1 MFINAGY
8 DPIVM
13 PASVSEELPLPMV
26 PETATMFLALKKG
39 EAVRRRI
46 QDKSAIT
53 IVAADTVVVCDGEII
68 GKPEERTD
76 AYRILGNLRGRSHDV
91 ITGCCIIKMNPPVL
105 KHCLFEK
112 TSVRFRYYTDDELL
126 DYINTDEPYDKAGGY
141 AIQGAFSK
149 YIDHIEGDFDNVVGL
164 PFYRILPYL

>member
-68 GKPEERTD
+68 GKPKKELTHIVYSAISGEITRCD
-76 AYRILGNLRGRSHDV
+76 YRMLHN
-91 ITGCCIIKMNPPVL
+91 
-105 KHCLFEK
+105 
-112 TSVRFRYYTDDELL
+112 
-126 DYINTDEPYDKAGGY
+126 
-141 AIQGAFSK
+141 
-149 YIDHIEGDFDNVVGL
+149 
-164 PFYRILPYL
+164 